1 MRKLFYLFLFL
12 MTSVVVFAQ
21 KNSELNLKKD
31 VVDYYWEMSS
41 VDTHLIHYP
50 IELKDNKWTTVS
62 SAEYELE
69 ADVNY
74 RKGYIYIKDPANE
87 DDDHASTY
95 RFKVYKRKKNKP
107 LIGISKKRYVDEKW
121 ITEISFWEEKGGKWF
136 NIVDKVLPDLTY
148 QDFLAGGRA
157 DHESTEELTDLLPLH
172 YALPKKGKTIK
183 VFLLSEGITAYCMNV
198 DPDNPNCEIR
208 QHIKYQS
215 VDLKW
220 AKAKSKFSIGNFKK

>member
-1 MRKLFYLFLFL
+1 MRQSFYLFLL
-12 MTSVVVFAQ
+12 LVLSSNIFAQ
-21 KNSELNLKKD
+21 TDDEFNLKKD

-62 SAEYELE
+62 VAEYELE

-74 RKGYIYIKDPANE
+74 RKGYIFIKDPANE
-87 DDDHASTY
+87 DDEHASTY
-95 RFKVYKRKKNKP
+95 RFKLYKRKKNKP

-121 ITEISFWEEKGGKWF
+121 VTEVSFWEERGGKWF
-136 NIVDKVLPDLTY
+136 NVAEEVLPDLIY

-157 DHESTEELTDLLPLH
+157 DHEENEDLVELLPLH
-172 YALPKKGKTIK
+172 YALPKKGNTIK

-198 DPDNPNCEIR
+198 DPDNPNCQIR
-208 QHIKYQS
+208 QYIKFQS

-220 AKAKSKFSIGNFKK
+220 NKAKSKFSIGNFKK